1 MPSAVDALGV
11 EIALPSAPR
20 RIVSLVPSFTELAA
34 ALRLGRRLVGVT
46 RFCTDP
52 PEVVA
57 PVRKVG
63 GTKNPDIERIIGLAP
78 DIVLANREEN
88 REEDVAALRE
98 AGLAVYVGDVRS
110 PADVRGEIER
120 VAQLLGTVSLQQTRP
135 LDEALEEQE
144 HLNRLRPRVRAACL
158 IWRNP
163 YMAAGG
169 DTYIGGL
176 LRDAG
181 GVNVFETHR
190 SGERYPRITLAEL
203 IEAAP
208 ELLLL
213 PSEPYRFGKRHRR
226 ELLAQ
231 HGIPAARAERVHL
244 CDGQMI
250 TWWGVRTAP
259 ALHEI
264 AALLDSA
271 RPDWRG
277 AQSPD
282 PHDLPPGL
290 ALNVEQQDIVDQ
302 N

>member
-11 EIALPSAPR
+11 EIALDSAPR

-63 GTKNPDIERIIGLAP
+63 GTKNPDIERIISLAP

-135 LDEALEEQE
+135 LDEALEEHE

-213 PSEPYRFGKRHRR
+213 PSEPYRFGKRHRS

-231 HGIPAARAERVHL
+231 HGIPAARAARVHL
-244 CDGQMI
+244 CDGQTI

-271 RPDWRG
+271 RADWRG
-277 AQSPD
+277 AQSAD
-282 PHDLPPGL
+282 LHDLPPGL

>member
-11 EIALPSAPR
+11 EVALENAPR
-20 RIVSLVPSFTELAA
+20 RIVSLVPSFTELTA
-34 ALRLGRRLVGVT
+34 ALRLGKRLVGVT
-46 RFCTDP
+46 RFCTEP
-52 PEVVA
+52 PEVA
-57 PVRKVG
+57 TPVRKVG
-63 GTKNPDIERIIGLAP
+63 GTKNPDVERIIGLAP
-78 DIVLANREEN
+78 DLVLANREEN
-88 REEDVAALRE
+88 REEDVAALRR

-110 PADVRGEIER
+110 PADARGEIER

-181 GVNVFETHR
+181 GINVFETHR
-190 SGERYPRITLAEL
+190 SGERYPRIALAEL

-208 ELLLL
+208 DLLLL
-213 PSEPYRFGKRHRR
+213 PSEPYRFGKRHRE

-231 HGIPAARAERVHL
+231 HGIPAARAGRVQL
-244 CDGQMI
+244 CDGQMV
-250 TWWGVRTAP
+250 TWWGVRTAA
-259 ALHEI
+259 ALREI
-264 AALLDSA
+264 AALLDDA
-271 RPDWRG
+271 RPDWRS
-277 AQSPD
+277 AQSADLP
-282 PHDLPPGL
+282 DLPPGL
-290 ALNVEQQDIVDQ
+290 DLHVERQDTVEQ